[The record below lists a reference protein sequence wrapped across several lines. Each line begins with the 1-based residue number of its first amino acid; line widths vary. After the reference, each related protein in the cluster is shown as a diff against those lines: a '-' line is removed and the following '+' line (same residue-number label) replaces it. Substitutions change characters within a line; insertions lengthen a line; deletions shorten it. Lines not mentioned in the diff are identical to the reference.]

1 MSSSAVKAEQ
11 IWEIEES
18 GDARGQGSAPRAVVS
33 STSLAGHIGE
43 EADSRSHEETIVG
56 ESAIVE
62 ARAVEARAAV
72 AERDVDEMEGAMPP
86 VETEDRI
93 STVNGPVPPGTT
105 SGVGNPSAS
114 GAGCPSV
121 CGTGS
126 PSPSVDIM
134 AVWVV

>member
-43 EADSRSHEETIVG
+43 EADSRSHEETMVG
-56 ESAIVE
+56 ESAI
-62 ARAVEARAAV
+62 VEARAAV
-72 AERDVDEMEGAMPP
+72 AERDVDEMERAMPP

-93 STVNGPVPPGTT
+93 STVNGPVSPGTT
-105 SGVGNPSAS
+105 PGVGNPSAS
-114 GAGCPSV
+114 GAGGPSV

-126 PSPSVDIM
+126 PSPSVDIV
-134 AVWVV
+134 AVWMDRFRH